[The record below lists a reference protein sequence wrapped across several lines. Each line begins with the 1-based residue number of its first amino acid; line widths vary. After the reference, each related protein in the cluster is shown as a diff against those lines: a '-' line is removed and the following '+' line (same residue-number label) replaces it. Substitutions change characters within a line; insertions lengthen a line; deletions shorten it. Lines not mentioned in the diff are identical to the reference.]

1 MMLALCLM
9 EINDLAQR
17 VTFEEL
23 YYKYQNMM
31 RSYACSLMQCTTEQ
45 ADDVM
50 QEVFLGIARNMDR
63 ICIMDQRAIRSY
75 VMVAVRNT
83 VYKHREKAKKERE
96 LLEKLEERQ
105 ARVPQTEDAVLAEVC
120 RRESIRRMKE
130 LIRTMPAG
138 CRDVLELHYQCGM
151 ELKEIAK
158 HLNISYNAV
167 KKRYRRGSDL
177 LAEGLREGGSER

>member
-1 MMLALCLM
+1 M
-9 EINDLAQR
+9 
-17 VTFEEL
+17 
-23 YYKYQNMM
+23 
-31 RSYACSLMQCTTEQ
+31 
-45 ADDVM
+45 
-50 QEVFLGIARNMDR
+50 
-63 ICIMDQRAIRSY
+63 
-75 VMVAVRNT
+75 
-83 VYKHREKAKKERE
+83 
-96 LLEKLEERQ
+96 EKLEERQ
-105 ARVPQTEDAVLAEVC
+105 ARAPQTGDAVLAEVC

-177 LAEGLREGGSER
+177 LAEGLREGGSE